1 VPTERSKITKEV
13 LALGE
18 ALVEQFKL
26 KSDDDFLGQWI
37 AHHLAE
43 KFTEHKN
50 AKGEAREVL
59 GAELI
64 DTILKFWKHR
74 AVFPRGHGPFENY
87 DAVIRALES
96 FDPDRERYFSYAAA
110 DEVVDGEKPA
120 SRQLIDLAKSLDRG
134 TRALVNFC
142 FTYAAYASGK
152 PPKAW
157 LEAARVLEPDTDM
170 RVVIRFVDAS
180 EALDDSSKRKPTAT
194 ELEIGK
200 LKEVQ
205 SDLAELIKSASTIR
219 QAADGRLRM
228 LTSMVADSDPA
239 GVAKKKSPKT
249 AIKDRNDKS
258 KMRSRGRKPR
268 P

>member
-1 VPTERSKITKEV
+1 MPTERSKITKEV

-26 KSDDDFLGQWI
+26 KPEDDFLGQWI
-37 AHHLAE
+37 AHYLAE

-50 AKGEAREVL
+50 AKGAAKDVL

-74 AVFPRGHGPFENY
+74 AVFPRGHVPFENY
-87 DAVIRALES
+87 DAVVRALES
-96 FDPDRERYFSYAAA
+96 FDPDRERYFNYAAA
-110 DEVVDGEKPA
+110 NEVVGSEKPA

-157 LEAARVLEPDTDM
+157 LDAARVLKPDTDM
-170 RVVIRFVDAS
+170 KVFIRFVNAS
-180 EALDDSSKRKPTAT
+180 EALDASDKRKPTAT
-194 ELEIGK
+194 ELEIGR
-200 LKEVQ
+200 LKEIR
-205 SDLAELIKSASTIR
+205 SDLAELMESASTIG
-219 QAADGRLRM
+219 QAVEGRLEM
-228 LTSMVADSDPA
+228 LMSKVADSEPA
-239 GVAKKKSPKT
+239 SVAKKKSIKT
-249 AIKDRNDKS
+249 AVKDRNDKS
-258 KMRSRGRKPR
+258 KERSPGRRPR